1 MNEKDV
7 EQAKQMLENF
17 AKIDS
22 GTQDKLLNGVKCL
35 AFLYDMVDVK
45 DNELPSQPV
54 ATPASCS
61 A

>member
-22 GTQDKLLNGVKCL
+22 DTQDKLLNGVKCL
-35 AFLYDMVDVK
+35 AFLYDIADTK
-45 DNELPSQPV
+45 DETPSPELA
-54 ATPASCS
+54 AT
-61 A
+61 